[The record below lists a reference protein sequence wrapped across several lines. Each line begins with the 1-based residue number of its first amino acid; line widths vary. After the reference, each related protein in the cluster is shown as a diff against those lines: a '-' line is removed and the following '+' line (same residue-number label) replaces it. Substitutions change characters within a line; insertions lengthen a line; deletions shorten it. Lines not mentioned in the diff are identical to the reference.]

1 MAKKQT
7 KISIPKEIIISK
19 IYEVRGIK
27 VMLSHD
33 LAELYQVETR
43 RLNEQ
48 VKRNLGRFPERYMFQ
63 LTIKRHVLY

>member
-7 KISIPKEIIISK
+7 DISIPKEIIISK
-19 IYEVRGIK
+19 IYEVRGIR

-33 LAELYQVETR
+33 LAKLYQVETR

-48 VKRNLGRFPERYMFQ
+48 VIPIVFQ
-63 LTIKRHVLY
+63 NEL